1 MKRRCLFV
9 GALVCMLMVASAALG
24 ASSYASWMRQY
35 TREAQLQAE
44 NVSLEKLG
52 LTLNAEQEEIFRLGV
67 AHGYDLRAD
76 AAEDDPQ
83 ETMVWIPVNGG
94 KKYHLNS
101 DCSNMKNPKQVS
113 ISEARRLNYTPCGRC
128 KPPEQ

>member
-1 MKRRCLFV
+1 MKRRWLFA

-24 ASSYASWMRQY
+24 ASSYAAWMRKY

-52 LTLNAEQEEIFRLGV
+52 LSLNAEQEEIFRLGV
-67 AHGYDLRAD
+67 AHGYDLRVE

-94 KKYHLNS
+94 KKYHRNS

-113 ISEARRLNYTPCGRC
+113 ISEAKRLNYTPCGRC
-128 KPPEQ
+128 NPPEQ